1 MKKYYQEAGK
11 YSTSRQNKFLHSNQV
26 KIKNKINYC
35 VKENYV
41 MLQPINNDFKRK
53 ISLVKTMS
61 KHKDESYFMKYCN
74 A

>member
-1 MKKYYQEAGK
+1 
-11 YSTSRQNKFLHSNQV
+11 
-26 KIKNKINYC
+26 
-35 VKENYV
+35 

-61 KHKDESYFMKYCN
+61 KHNLKATGNYSKDESYFMKYCN